1 VSDDEIFVTAIA
13 VLIGVGGWLWWL
25 ANVSAIAPFRRAGR
39 VSIDALIGVLCLCLA
54 ILAVILRTAAAS
66 DVREAPQYLFM
77 YMVLGLAWLRVA
89 QWLFPML
96 GLHPRDDLLERRN
109 KAALPAWAGALIG
122 VTCCYAGGNIGDG
135 PGWWVVIFSA
145 GLASAALGL
154 TWLTAGQY
162 TDLVEAVTVGRDPA
176 AGWRLGALLASAG
189 MIYGFAVTGDW
200 VSASLTVSDFLWRAA
215 PAIVLVVASVATE
228 RVLRPTAQR
237 PNAPLIS
244 GGVVPAIA
252 YLAFAVAAIS
262 LSGSP
267 Q

>member
-13 VLIGVGGWLWWL
+13 ALIGVAGWSWWL
-25 ANVSAIAPFRRAGR
+25 MNVRAIAPFRAAER
-39 VSIDALIGVLCLCLA
+39 VSVGTLVSVLCVCLA

-77 YMVLGLAWLRVA
+77 YLVIGLAWLRVA

-96 GLHPRDDLLERRN
+96 GLHPRDDLVERRN
-109 KAALPAWAGALIG
+109 RAALPAWAGALIG
-122 VTCCYAGGNIGDG
+122 VTCCYAGGNVGDG

-145 GLASAALGL
+145 GLASAALAL
-154 TWLTAGQY
+154 TWLAAGQY

-176 AGWRLGALLASAG
+176 AGWRLGALLAATG

-215 PAIVLVVASVATE
+215 PAIVLVVASVAVE
-228 RVLRPTAQR
+228 QVLRPTAQR
-237 PNAPLIS
+237 PNAPLVS
-244 GGVVPAIA
+244 GGAVPAIA
-252 YLAFAVAAIS
+252 YLAFAVAAIT
-262 LSGSP
+262 LSGAP